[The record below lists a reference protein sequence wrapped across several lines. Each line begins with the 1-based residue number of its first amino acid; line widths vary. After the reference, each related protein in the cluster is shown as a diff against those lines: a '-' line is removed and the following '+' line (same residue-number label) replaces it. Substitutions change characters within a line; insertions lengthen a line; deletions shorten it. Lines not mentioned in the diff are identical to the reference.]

1 MRSKAFFLSIL
12 AAAFLTAS
20 QVSAG
25 AVKLV
30 YRVDDAT
37 AEIING
43 HLVIL
48 ANGAVKSGGW
58 DRAQLRV
65 LEPSAPEA
73 EVLEVEFVARPPAPT
88 EAVVQALLPVAT
100 RKVARLP
107 SYATVK
113 VKIIAETNSIVV
125 PINR

>member
-1 MRSKAFFLSIL
+1 MRHKAFFPSIL
-12 AAAFLTAS
+12 AASILFAPQAP
-20 QVSAG
+20 AA

-30 YRVDDAT
+30 YRVDNAM

-65 LEPSAPEA
+65 LEPSAPETK
-73 EVLEVEFVARPPAPT
+73 VLEVEFVARPPGPG
-88 EAVVQALLPVAT
+88 EAVVQETLPIAA

-107 SYATVK
+107 SYATVQ
-113 VKIIAETNSIVV
+113 VKIIAETNSVIV